1 LWSRKFVHVG
11 GGVGAADGEGDG
23 AALSVAETAGLGIV
37 PGTPGDIAGD
47 VPKAPHRERRARQHR
62 LRRVEARAV
71 SEPLLV
77 FVPAPVAAVAA
88 AEVARARWRRWP

>member
-47 VPKAPHRERRARQHR
+47 VPTAGEVTAPGAAG
-62 LRRVEARAV
+62 EATPAAPGGGTGGVRAV
-71 SEPLLV
+71 AGVCPG
-77 FVPAPVAAVAA
+77 AGGGGGGG
-88 AEVARARWRRWP
+88 